1 MYNTELQMQ
10 DSKELLH
17 INPSKVTQY
26 IQMCM
31 LGKLNTTVTM
41 IILQLLA
48 NSIKNYGQDMLLRW
62 NM

>member
-10 DSKELLH
+10 DSKELH